1 MDNMLHGDTSAV
13 QNATEGIRHK
23 SYSEVVA
30 EGVRRKARV
39 FVGHK

>member
-1 MDNMLHGDTSAV
+1 MDNMLRGDATAG

-30 EGVRRKARV
+30 EGVRRRAKV
-39 FVGHK
+39 FVGQK